1 MRLER
6 ALTRD
11 EGLPQR
17 PWYRHHVYAPGLYTG
32 YGVKTFP
39 AVREAIE
46 LKKWDE
52 ANTQI
57 VVLAKVIEGY
67 AKLLEK

>member
-1 MRLER
+1 MKLSS
-6 ALTRD
+6 
-11 EGLPQR
+11 
-17 PWYRHHVYAPGLYTG
+17 

-52 ANTQI
+52 ANREI
-57 VVLAKVIEGY
+57 AVLARVLNGY
-67 AKLLEK
+67 VELLEK